1 MNVRI
6 TSTNPKTWIELKM
19 PPSAPAPMVIT
30 IWITVMISTS
40 MNWARKRLPMPAI
53 SYWNATRSGV
63 ETIRSSAASGGCTHA
78 VYRPLCGMAS
88 QCCDRHAKSLVRAV
102 PHHGEVRA
110 DEFVTRRRPE
120 WDRLEKLL
128 TRAGTSRAGGL
139 LPTEVLSLAALYRRA
154 TADLARAR
162 RDWPTEPVAGYLNG
176 LVARGHAAVYR
187 QGGNLAERIAVFYKR
202 TLPQT
207 YREAAPYLIAAAL
220 LLFGPAVIAFIA
232 VSLDPN
238 LAYALVPAQIV
249 QGVHNHQLWTQI
261 PPDTRALASGVIMTN
276 NIGVSIL
283 AFAFG
288 VLLGLPT
295 ILVLI
300 TNGIQLGG
308 LLALTNAYG
317 IAPGLLDFVIGHG
330 VIELSVVVA
339 AGASGLMMGW
349 AILLPGAYRRRDAL
363 VLAARK
369 ALIILS
375 GVAPLLII
383 AGIIEGNLSPSDAP
397 TAIKALVGVTT
408 GVLLYSYL
416 LFTGRHPAGI
426 TATPVP

>member
-1 MNVRI
+1 M
-6 TSTNPKTWIELKM
+6 
-19 PPSAPAPMVIT
+19 
-30 IWITVMISTS
+30 
-40 MNWARKRLPMPAI
+40 
-53 SYWNATRSGV
+53 
-63 ETIRSSAASGGCTHA
+63 
-78 VYRPLCGMAS
+78 
-88 QCCDRHAKSLVRAV
+88 
-102 PHHGEVRA
+102 RA

-128 TRAGTSRAGGL
+128 QRAGTSRVGGL

-154 TADLARAR
+154 TADFARAK

-187 QGGNLAERIAVFYKR
+187 QGGNLGERIAVFYKR

-232 VSLDPN
+232 VSLDPK

-261 PPDTRALASGVIMTN
+261 SPDTRALMSGLIMTN
-276 NIGVSIL
+276 NIQVSIL

-288 VLLGLPT
+288 VLLGLT
-295 ILVLI
+295 
-300 TNGIQLGG
+300 T
-308 LLALTNAYG
+308 AYG
-317 IAPGLLDFVIGHG
+317 IAPGMLDFVIAHG
-330 VIELSVVVA
+330 VLELSVVVA

-369 ALIILS
+369 AVIILA
-375 GVAPLLII
+375 GLAPLLTI
-383 AGIIEGNLSPSDAP
+383 AGLIEGNLSPSDAP
-397 TAIKALVGVTT
+397 TPVKVAVGLTT
-408 GVLLYSYL
+408 GLLLYGYL
-416 LFTGRHPAGI
+416 LLTGRQAQKAPNAG
-426 TATPVP
+426 